1 MLRHIQI
8 AAALVALASTAIAGQ
23 GTVTDDASA
32 LTLRAAITEALER
45 NPELA
50 ALRGEYDVAR
60 AAPAQEGH
68 LAPPMF
74 ETQVWQWPITTLNP
88 IRTEMY
94 MFMAEQELPGRG
106 KRAAR
111 ALVGERE
118 AELSRQQIA
127 VRANTILSELKQVFV
142 DLALARE
149 LTAFYDRQGRLLDEV
164 AEATALRYAGGQGAQ
179 HHTVATLVELT
190 RLRQER
196 IRVDERIESAEARL
210 NALMG
215 RSVTQ
220 PLERLAAEAPTVAM
234 ADAERIALERHPQV
248 ALATAM
254 IAREEAELARLRGER
269 RPDFV
274 VGGGYMLMPGDAG
287 ALTVRAGITWPNAPW
302 SRGRLDASIDVQAR
316 RIEAAKA
323 RQQSM
328 AAEIRQAVR
337 QAAIKLRAAERQV
350 QLIEST
356 VLPQVEHAFDLAR
369 VGYMGGEGAFS
380 DVLESQRMLL
390 TVRLEYAEARASVA
404 KARADLESAVGF
416 YE

>member
-1 MLRHIQI
+1 MLRHVHT
-8 AAALVALASTAIAGQ
+8 AAALIALASTAVAGQ
-23 GTVTDDASA
+23 GTRADNVPP
-32 LTLRAAITEALER
+32 LTLRAAVAEALER
-45 NPELA
+45 NLELT
-50 ALRGEYDVAR
+50 ALRGEYESAR
-60 AAPAQEGH
+60 AAPAQQKF

-74 ETQVWQWPITTLNP
+74 ETQIWQWPITTLNP
-88 IRTEMY
+88 IRTDMY
-94 MFMAEQELPGRG
+94 MFMAEQELPGKG

-118 AELSRQQIA
+118 AELSRQGIA
-127 VRANTILSELKQVFV
+127 VRANTILSELKQAFV

-149 LTAFYDRQGRLLDEV
+149 LTAFYDRQATLLEDV

-196 IRVDERIESAEARL
+196 IRADERIESAEARL
-210 NALMG
+210 NTSMG
-215 RSVTQ
+215 RPVSQ
-220 PLERLAAEAPTVAM
+220 PIERLAASETVAI

-248 ALATAM
+248 ALAAAM
-254 IAREEAELARLRGER
+254 VAREEAELVRLRGER

-274 VGGGYMLMPGDAG
+274 VGGGYMLMPGEAG
-287 ALTVRAGITWPNAPW
+287 ALTVRGGITWPNAPW
-302 SRGRLDASIDVQAR
+302 SRGRLEASADVQAK

-323 RQQSM
+323 RQQSL

-369 VGYMGGEGAFS
+369 VAYTGGEGAFA

-390 TVRLEYAEARASVA
+390 TVRLEHAEARASLARA
-404 KARADLESAVGF
+404 KADLESAVGL